1 MILAS
6 GTRATYVFRSSGVS
20 GKCGVAPPV
29 PIDRREG
36 RATRMAYTYYERL
49 SALDTTFLDMEDQFP
64 NAHMHIGSVSLFD
77 AAPLHDASGATDID
91 KVRRL
96 VQAGIRK
103 VPRYGQKV
111 ALVPGFGN
119 PVWVDDDRLNLLY
132 HIRHVRLPKPGT
144 ERQLKRLAGRIMSQR
159 LDRGKP
165 LWELW
170 VVDGVEGNRVS
181 LISKAHHCMIDGVG
195 SVELSTA
202 LIQAR
207 KDIEGRIDN
216 PPAFRTRPV
225 PSPRELF
232 LDELNRRVA
241 EPLGAMRTAG
251 TALAD
256 PLRALRSLRDSLGA
270 ASAGLRGALSSAS
283 PTPLNDE
290 VGPHRRFDWLE
301 MSLDEVKS
309 VKNRLGGTINDVVLT
324 VASGALGRFLRDRG
338 VRVQDLDFRAML
350 PVNVRVA
357 SDRESLGNRVS
368 SLMAALPLAERDPV
382 KRLQLVMQTT
392 GGLKKSGQAAGIK
405 LLEELSDS
413 SLGGLFSLLSR
424 LSAMARPF
432 NVVITNVPG
441 PQFELYF
448 LGSPLRA
455 AYPLVPLFHNQT
467 IGIALFSYNGTLFWG
482 FNADWDAIPD
492 LHELV
497 DGVAKEFVRLKDAA
511 AAAPVRPQ
519 TAKSARAAAR
529 SA

>member
-1 MILAS
+1 
-6 GTRATYVFRSSGVS
+6 
-20 GKCGVAPPV
+20 
-29 PIDRREG
+29 
-36 RATRMAYTYYERL
+36 MAYTYYERL
-49 SALDTTFLDMEDQFP
+49 SALDTTFLDIEDQFP

-77 AAPLHDASGATDID
+77 AAPLRDANGATDID

-96 VQAGIRK
+96 VQTGIHQ
-103 VPRYGQKV
+103 VPRYRQKL
-111 ALVPGFGN
+111 ARIPTFGN

-132 HIRHVRLPKPGT
+132 HIRHVRLPNPGS

-170 VVDGVEGNRVS
+170 VVDGVEGDRVG

-202 LIQAR
+202 MIQVR
-207 KDIEGRIDN
+207 NDIEGQIDN
-216 PPAFRTRPV
+216 PPAFQTRAA
-225 PSPRELF
+225 PRPRDLF
-232 LDELNRRVA
+232 LDELTRRIA
-241 EPLGAMRTAG
+241 EPVRAVRIAG
-251 TALAD
+251 SALAD
-256 PLRALRSLRDSLGA
+256 PLRTLRSLRDSLGA
-270 ASAGLRGALSSAS
+270 VGAGLRGGLTSAS
-283 PTPLNDE
+283 PTPFNDE

-301 MSLDEVKS
+301 MSLDEIKS

-324 VASGALGRFLRDRG
+324 IASGALGRFLHDRG

-357 SDRESLGNRVS
+357 DDRESLGNRVS

-392 GGLKKSGQAAGIK
+392 GQLKQSGQAAGIK
-405 LLEELSDS
+405 MLEELSDS
-413 SLGGLFSLLSR
+413 SMGGLLSLLSR
-424 LSAMARPF
+424 LSAMSRPF

-455 AYPLVPLFHNQT
+455 AYPLVPLFYNQAL
-467 IGIALFSYNGTLFWG
+467 GIALFSYNGTLFWG
-482 FNADWDAIPD
+482 FNADWDAVPD

-497 DGVAKEFVRLKDAA
+497 ADVAKEFVRLKDAA
-511 AAAPVRPQ
+511 AEAPANPQ
-519 TAKSARAAAR
+519 TAKPARASARPAR
-529 SA
+529 R